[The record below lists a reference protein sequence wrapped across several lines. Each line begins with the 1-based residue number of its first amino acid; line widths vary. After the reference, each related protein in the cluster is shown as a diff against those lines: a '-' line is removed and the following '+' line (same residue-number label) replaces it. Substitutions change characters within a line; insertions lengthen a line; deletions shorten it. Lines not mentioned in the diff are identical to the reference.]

1 MGYSIELGVD
11 PFQMT
16 IVIVLGGYSRVIAS

>member
-1 MGYSIELGVD
+1 MGYSIKLGGD

-16 IVIVLGGYSRVIAS
+16 IVIVSGGYSRVIAS